1 VIKIIILGVLM
12 MSSLNAKV
20 EKAVVGGGCFWCVE
34 ALFERVV
41 GVNSAQSGYSGG
53 AVKNPT
59 YEDVCTG
66 KTGHA
71 EVVEIEFD
79 SDVISYEDV
88 LNIFFEIHDP
98 TTLNAQGADKGTQY
112 RSVIF
117 YTDESQKEI
126 AKSVIEKQNQKFNK
140 KVVTE
145 LSKLDVFYPAE
156 EYHQDY
162 FRKNPNVPYCAYVI
176 APKLQKLIKNPPKPL
191 KQEVYK

>member
-1 VIKIIILGVLM
+1 M

-20 EKAVVGGGCFWCVE
+20 EKAVVGGGCFWCIE

-41 GVNSAQSGYSGG
+41 GVSSAQSGYSGG

-79 SDVISYEDV
+79 SDVISYEDI

-117 YTDESQKEI
+117 YIDENQKEI
-126 AKSVIEKQNQKFNK
+126 AKSAIEKQNQKFNK

-162 FRKNPNVPYCAYVI
+162 FRRNPNVPYCAYVI